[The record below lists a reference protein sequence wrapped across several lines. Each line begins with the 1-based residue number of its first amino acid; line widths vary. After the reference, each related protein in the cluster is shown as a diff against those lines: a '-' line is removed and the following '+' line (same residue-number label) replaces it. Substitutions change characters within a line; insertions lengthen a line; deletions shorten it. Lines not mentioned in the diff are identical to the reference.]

1 MNDVRPFYRKLIGF
15 LNLKNQDK
23 QDVIDWYDSLPNQS
37 SLTDNDMLAIEQ
49 RAKLR
54 VMASIQRAPRV
65 VRLKPWLRLTV
76 AAAAL
81 LLVGFFTMRYFNQP
95 DIASSQMLAS
105 ISPAKDRAIIVL
117 DNGQE
122 IDLDLLASNQP
133 IQVGQSII
141 TKNAQGQISY
151 QDASTG
157 KEQVQINSLRVPKAA
172 TYQLTLTDGTR
183 VMLNSDSKL
192 TYPSNF
198 GAGDRVVQLTGEAYF
213 EVAKTA
219 HKSKF
224 IVESANQR
232 VQVLGT
238 KFNVKSYSQ
247 GEGTQT
253 TLAEGSVLV
262 SAKAGLAKPVLLK
275 PSQQTVLVDNNL
287 FVKRV
292 NLADVLGWMNGQFCF
307 NGSNTVEVL
316 AEIARWYDIDIKYEG
331 KANTVQYEGKIPR
344 NLSLDR
350 LIELLNYAEL
360 KTKAFIDD
368 NKRINLLIK

>member
-15 LNLKNQDK
+15 LNLKSQDK

-262 SAKAGLAKPVLLK
+262 SAKGGLAKPVLLK

-360 KTKAFIDD
+360 KTKAFVDD

>member
-262 SAKAGLAKPVLLK
+262 SAKAGLANPVLLK

-316 AEIARWYDIDIKYEG
+316 AEIARWYDIEIKYEG

-360 KTKAFIDD
+360 KTKAFVDD

>member
-81 LLVGFFTMRYFNQP
+81 LIVGFFTMRYFNQP
-95 DIASSQMLAS
+95 DIASPQMLAS

-360 KTKAFIDD
+360 KTKAFVDD

>member
-360 KTKAFIDD
+360 KTKAFVDD